1 MGKTRIGFFVVQRM
15 SCTINIPDGVSP
27 QEARDAIVS
36 ASNDAPVPPQYVLD
50 AIKAINAEA
59 DEVNGYVDWSD
70 EDGIQLIWEE

>member
-1 MGKTRIGFFVVQRM
+1 MQQASIGFFVVQRM

-50 AIKAINAEA
+50 AIKAMNAEA

-70 EDGIQLIWEE
+70 EDGIQIIWEN

>member
-1 MGKTRIGFFVVQRM
+1 MQQTSIGFFVVQRM

-36 ASNDAPVPPQYVLD
+36 VSNDAPVPPQYVLD
-50 AIKAINAEA
+50 AIKAMNAEA

-70 EDGIQLIWEE
+70 EDGIQIKEE

>member
-1 MGKTRIGFFVVQRM
+1 MQQASIGFFVVQRM

-27 QEARDAIVS
+27 QEARDAIVR
-36 ASNDAPVPPQYVLD
+36 AGNEPPLPPQYVLD
-50 AIKAINAEA
+50 AIRAINAEA